1 MTERIECSV
10 KSRNR
15 KKKIIVCIK
24 KIEDVQEE
32 EKVKIK
38 KYYKVK
44 N

>member
-1 MTERIECSV
+1 MTERVECPV

-15 KKKIIVCIK
+15 KRKTIVCIK